1 MIQRFVSIVVGAI
14 VTFLLL
20 LLFHNGRIIS
30 DETTGYLVAVVV
42 GAVVNLLW
50 PFFWSTTSER
60 RSRDRR
66 EAAMRVEVQRQ
77 LESERPVQVE
87 SPTQE

>member
-1 MIQRFVSIVVGAI
+1 MIQRFISIVVGAI

-30 DETTGYLVAVVV
+30 DETSGYLTAVVI
-42 GAVVNLLW
+42 GALVNLLW
-50 PFFWSTTSER
+50 PFIWSTTLAR
-60 RSRDRR
+60 RTRERR

-77 LESERPVQVE
+77 LEAERPVSVE
-87 SPTQE
+87 TPPQE

>member
-1 MIQRFVSIVVGAI
+1 MIQRFVSIVIGAL

-30 DETTGYLVAVVV
+30 DEITGFLVSVVV
-42 GAVVNLLW
+42 GALVALFW
-50 PFFWSTTSER
+50 PLIWSTSMAR
-60 RSRDRR
+60 RTRERR

-77 LESERPVQVE
+77 LESERPVDVE
-87 SPTQE
+87 QPVQE